1 MFLKESYRQI
11 KYNKY
16 MRKIISKSAGRYLVL
31 YYMILF
37 RINESKNRR
46 SCTRH

>member
-16 MRKIISKSAGRYLVL
+16 YMRKSTSESAGRYLVL
-31 YYMILF
+31 YIILF
-37 RINESKNRR
+37 QVNESKNWR
-46 SCTRH
+46 SCTHH